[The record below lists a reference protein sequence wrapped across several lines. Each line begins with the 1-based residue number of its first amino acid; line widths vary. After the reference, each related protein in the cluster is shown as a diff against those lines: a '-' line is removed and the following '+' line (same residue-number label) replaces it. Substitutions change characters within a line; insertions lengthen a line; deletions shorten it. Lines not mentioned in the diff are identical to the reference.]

1 MAAAASVED
10 RGRRNR
16 TMSVPSLNR
25 KHAIV
30 LEEIFGHPLPHNLEW
45 LDVVSLVNH
54 LGSALE
60 RPNGNYEFTIGT
72 TSEVFKKPHQKDME
86 VDDVVRLRT
95 FLKTAGVDA
104 SGVKTES
111 PATQAPR
118 KSYVVLLI
126 DHHSARFFEPQSD
139 GVHIAEGGHVEPAD
153 PHGFERHLEH
163 RKEAHY
169 QGERVPEPPEYYE
182 RVAQRLKGFDS
193 ILVLGDASGKSS
205 ALHYL
210 VQYLQAKH
218 NDVAVHVVDTVQ
230 VDLSSITIDEIQN
243 IKDKILH

>member
-1 MAAAASVED
+1 
-10 RGRRNR
+10 
-16 TMSVPSLNR
+16 MSVPSLNR
-25 KHAIV
+25 KHAMV
-30 LEEIFGHPLPHNLEW
+30 LEEILGHPLPHNLEW

-72 TSEVFKKPHQKDME
+72 TSEVFKKPHHKDME

-104 SGVKTES
+104 SGLEAAST
-111 PATQAPR
+111 ATQAPR

-126 DHHSARFFEPQSD
+126 DHRSARFFEPRGD
-139 GVHIAEGGHVEPAD
+139 GAHIVEGEHVEPAD

-169 QGERVPEPPEYYE
+169 QGERVPEPTEYYE

-193 ILVLGDASGKSS
+193 ILVLGDATGKSS

-210 VQYLQAKH
+210 VQYLQEKH
-218 NDVAVHVVDTVQ
+218 NDVAAHVVDTVQ
-230 VDLSSITIDEIQN
+230 VDLSSITIGEIQN
-243 IKDKILH
+243 IKHKILH

>member
-1 MAAAASVED
+1 M
-10 RGRRNR
+10 
-16 TMSVPSLNR
+16 
-25 KHAIV
+25 
-30 LEEIFGHPLPHNLEW
+30 
-45 LDVVSLVNH
+45 DVVSLVNH
-54 LGSALE
+54 LGSVLE
-60 RPNGNYEFTIGT
+60 RHDGNDEFSIGT
-72 TSEVFKKPHQKDME
+72 TSEVFKKPHHKDIE
-86 VDDVVRLRT
+86 LEDVVRLRA
-95 FLKTAGVDA
+95 FLERAGVDA
-104 SGVKTES
+104 SGPKSES
-111 PATQAPR
+111 TGTQAPR